1 MKKLSLVS
9 VLIFFLAVVSNAQT
23 TTVSHNIKVS
33 IPHYAM
39 VGLSSTGDITLS
51 PTAPENAG
59 EALDFSSAIDNTK
72 YLQYSSIL
80 ATSSSSNTISV
91 SMTENGTSLPAGVTI
106 ELETAKN
113 PVGGKGNRGTGV
125 DSPVVLSTSVSKDVV
140 TGIKNGYTGTGAS
153 GHLLTYSLKM
163 ADTDASYSALTSD
176 NFSVTITYTIT
187 EN

>member
-9 VLIFFLAVVSNAQT
+9 VLIFFLAVALNAQT
-23 TTVSHNIKVS
+23 NVSHNITVT
-33 IPHYAM
+33 IPSYAM
-39 VGLSSTGDITLS
+39 VGLSSTGDITLA

-59 EALDFSSAIDNTK
+59 EALDFSSATNNTK

-80 ATSSSSNTISV
+80 NNGSSSNTISV

-113 PVGGKGNRGTGV
+113 SVGGKGNRGTGV
-125 DSPVVLSTSVSKDVV
+125 DTPVVLSTTEGKEIV

-163 ADTDASYSALTSD
+163 TDTDASYSALTSD

-187 EN
+187 AE